1 MSKSYLIDGY
11 KFIVQESKDNSI
23 ALTAICQLNYSIFE
37 TKGQALEK
45 IKGNTVETAFRK
57 ESPIISCN
65 CQITQINFF
74 VAKNPSF

>member
-1 MSKSYLIDGY
+1 
-11 KFIVQESKDNSI
+11 VQESKDNSI

-45 IKGNTVETAFRK
+45 IKGNTVETALRK

-65 CQITQINFF
+65 C
-74 VAKNPSF
+74 